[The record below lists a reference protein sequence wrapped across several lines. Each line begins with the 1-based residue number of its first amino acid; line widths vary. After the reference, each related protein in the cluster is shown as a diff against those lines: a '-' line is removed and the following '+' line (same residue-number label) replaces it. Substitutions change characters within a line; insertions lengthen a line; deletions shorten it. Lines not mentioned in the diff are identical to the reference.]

1 VSIDDA
7 LRAPT
12 IEAAYSRRQEHRIR
26 AIAPGKIANFTVLD
40 DDPYAVETIK
50 LKDIG
55 VWAIRSNAGRR
66 QLDSATLLTAE
77 RRPLIRRERR
87 FDRPGEG
94 EH

>member
-1 VSIDDA
+1 MSIDDA

-55 VWAIRSNAGRR
+55 VWRAVLEGALRPVGGVENGR
-66 QLDSATLLTAE
+66 
-77 RRPLIRRERR
+77 I
-87 FDRPGEG
+87 
-94 EH
+94 

>member
-55 VWAIRSNAGRR
+55 VWRAVLEGALRPVGRVENGR
-66 QLDSATLLTAE
+66 
-77 RRPLIRRERR
+77 I
-87 FDRPGEG
+87 
-94 EH
+94 